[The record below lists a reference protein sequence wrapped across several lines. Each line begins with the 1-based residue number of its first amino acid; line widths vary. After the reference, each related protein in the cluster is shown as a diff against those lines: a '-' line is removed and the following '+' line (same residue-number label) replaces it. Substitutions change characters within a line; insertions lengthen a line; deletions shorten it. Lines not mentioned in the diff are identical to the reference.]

1 MDINC
6 QWRNFLKC
14 DWRMNINCRWGGAIC
29 TRRLSNLHSMLFT
42 YSMFCGVSV
51 CSPVWKK
58 QPENSVT
65 LAQPSPV
72 TLSWR
77 ISKIWYPIFLWEHLK
92 IRLLLRLSFCSISS
106 SQIYVSKRNLMQMS
120 TPTLRAAPLFHRLQN
135 FKNIPVNYCQ
145 DVHLLPRRTHK

>member
-6 QWRNFLKC
+6 QRRNFLKC
-14 DWRMNINCRWGGAIC
+14 DWRMNINCQWGGAIC
-29 TRRLSNLHSMLFT
+29 TGAFPTCIRCYLHTACFVGSACARQCEKSNLKIQ
-42 YSMFCGVSV
+42 
-51 CSPVWKK
+51 SP
-58 QPENSVT
+58 S
-65 LAQPSPV
+65 PSLPPV

-77 ISKIWYPIFLWEHLK
+77 FSKIWYPIFLWEHLK